1 MTQGVETSFIAVLEA
16 MLCTFAKSLPLY
28 WGIFGVFFLI
38 SILIQKGVVAMGVS
52 VATSIL
58 LVVFS
63 NKLYESTANI
73 LRYSPIIQINKLD
86 QSDTGEYLV
95 SVTISLVI
103 LAFCLGSSIIK
114 FNHDE
119 L

>member
-63 NKLYESTANI
+63 NKLYES
-73 LRYSPIIQINKLD
+73 
-86 QSDTGEYLV
+86 DTGEYLV